1 MSFIHP
7 YKAILCIFFLMYNYV
22 NHCRQIWFLKTIL
35 FEEKRHKTGKTIE
48 NNYLKTRT
56 FENSSIVETKSVTTT
71 HPKASHKLFKTI
83 REPKKV
89 SQVIAGGKNSEYLL
103 EFCWTFIEHMKIYVI
118 KKCKKN
124 ETISCL

>member
-1 MSFIHP
+1 MSLIHP
-7 YKAILCIFFLMYNYV
+7 YKAILCFFFLMYNYV
-22 NHCRQIWFLKTIL
+22 NHCRQIWFFKTIL
-35 FEEKRHKTGKTIE
+35 FEEKRQKTGKTIE
-48 NNYLKTRT
+48 SNYLKTRT
-56 FENSSIVETKSVTTT
+56 FENSSIVETKSVTPT
-71 HPKASHKLFKTI
+71 HSKASHKLFKTI

-103 EFCWTFIEHMKIYVI
+103 EFCWTFIEHMNIYVI